1 MEEANLKRLHAL
13 WFQLYDIW
21 ERVKKCI
28 FFFVYVDSKRSL
40 ITGRGRVQGEMNRW
54 SADFYG
60 SRIKTTLD
68 DIIMVVDIDPH
79 AYIWTHRICNTERY
93 LKVNSG
99 LWVIMIFQCMLKL
112 SQIIYIWGF
121 PGVLAGKES
130 TCNVGDLGLIP
141 GLGRSLGEGNGYPLQ
156 YSGLENSMDSSMGS
170 QRVGHDWVT
179 LTPSENIYDFVE
191 WHW

>member
-1 MEEANLKRLHAL
+1 M
-13 WFQLYDIW
+13 LYDSNYMTFGK
-21 ERVKKCI
+21 EQKNAF

-54 SADFYG
+54 STDFYG
-60 SRIKTTLD
+60 SKIKTTLD

-93 LKVNSG
+93 LKVDSG
-99 LWVIMIFQCMLKL
+99 LWVIMIFQRKLNL
-112 SQIIYIWGF
+112 SQRIYIWGF
-121 PGVLAGKES
+121 PGVSAGKES
-130 TCNVGDLGLIP
+130 TCNVRDLGLIP

-156 YSGLENSMDSSMGS
+156 YSGLENSMDYSVGS

-179 LTPSENIYDFVE
+179 LTLSKNMYDFVE
-191 WHW
+191 WRW